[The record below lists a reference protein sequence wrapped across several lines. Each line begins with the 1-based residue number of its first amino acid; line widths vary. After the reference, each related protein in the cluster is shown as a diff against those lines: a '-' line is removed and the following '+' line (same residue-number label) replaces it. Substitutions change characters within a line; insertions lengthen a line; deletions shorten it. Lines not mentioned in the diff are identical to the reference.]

1 MQRDCSVEDDWWEKN
16 VEEEVGSEQ
25 GERIHD
31 VNPGD
36 EKPKEHSQDDE
47 NTGFW
52 QQLLQEG
59 GMVEQNLEDKGSDD
73 EGADFHLTF
82 ETACGAIIDVLPPPC
97 IKVHT
102 LSVMTPID
110 VTCIQM
116 DRVVLKNTFLARSVR
131 GDTVLMFLDI
141 VNLFLHTNWV

>member
-1 MQRDCSVEDDWWEKN
+1 
-16 VEEEVGSEQ
+16 
-25 GERIHD
+25 
-31 VNPGD
+31 
-36 EKPKEHSQDDE
+36 
-47 NTGFW
+47 
-52 QQLLQEG
+52 
-59 GMVEQNLEDKGSDD
+59 MVEQNLEDKGSDD

-131 GDTVLMFLDI
+131 GDTNLMFLDI